1 MALTQYLKVEAD
13 GDKLLV
19 PVHVCNDN
27 DGSITGVTV
36 TFDAFPAGITIDGF
50 IKEVGTY
57 TTLTRVWAIP
67 LLGANGTA
75 NSCAHG
81 YLQVTVDDIT
91 LLPASITATIV
102 NAEDGNIPGENE
114 TALIYDI
121 NIHDTS
127 DVVNTQDTV
136 NASFVAVT
144 GNVPEEK
151 GTMYIVDTTGGNVIL
166 TLPALAG
173 LQGGHLIRFYF
184 ETAGGN
190 TLTIKGN
197 AAENINGANTY
208 LPAEKEFVEVMA
220 ISTGGARWIKLSN

>member
-1 MALTQYLKVEAD
+1 MALTQYFKVEAD
-13 GDKLLV
+13 GDKVLL

-27 DGSITGVTV
+27 DGSITNVTV
-36 TFDAFPAGITIDGF
+36 TFGAFPAGITINGF

-75 NSCAHG
+75 TACAHG

-127 DVVNTQDTV
+127 AVTNTQDTI
-136 NASFVAVT
+136 NASFVTMT

-166 TLPALAG
+166 TLPALPG
-173 LQGGHLIRFYF
+173 LQTGELYRFLF

-208 LPAEKEFVEVMA
+208 LPAEGEYVELMA
-220 ISTGGARWIKLSN
+220 ISAGGARWVKLSN

>member
-1 MALTQYLKVEAD
+1 MALTQYFKVEAD
-13 GDKLLV
+13 GDKVLL

-27 DGSITGVTV
+27 DGSITNVTV
-36 TFDAFPAGITIDGF
+36 TFDAFPAGITINGF

-75 NSCAHG
+75 TACAHG

-127 DVVNTQDTV
+127 VVTNTQDTV
-136 NASFVAVT
+136 NASFVTMT

-166 TLPALAG
+166 TLPALPG
-173 LQGGHLIRFYF
+173 LQTGELYRFLF

-208 LPAEKEFVEVMA
+208 LPAEGEYVELMA
-220 ISTGGARWIKLSN
+220 ISAGGARWVKLSN

>member
-27 DGSITGVTV
+27 AGSITNVTV
-36 TFDAFPAGITIDGF
+36 TFGAFPAGITVDGF
-50 IKEVGTY
+50 VKEVGTY

-75 NSCAHG
+75 TACAHG

-102 NAEDGNIPGENE
+102 NAEDGNIPGENA
-114 TALIYDI
+114 TSLIYDI
-121 NIHDTS
+121 NIHDVS
-127 DVVNTQDTV
+127 EVVNTQDTV
-136 NASFVAVT
+136 NASFVSIT

-151 GTMYIVDTTGGNVIL
+151 GKLYIADATGGNIIL

-173 LQGGHLIRFYF
+173 LEDGHLIRFFF

-208 LPAEKEFVEVMA
+208 LPAEGEYVELMA
-220 ISTGGARWIKLSN
+220 ISAGGARWVKLSN